1 MDFHNHILLSV
12 SDFVARKN
20 AFGKQLAFK
29 RDVIFLLILNLRIGH
44 VFNEVSDLA
53 EFLGQDMG
61 SDCISS

>member
-1 MDFHNHILLSV
+1 MPLANNWLLSV
-12 SDFVARKN
+12 TLF
-20 AFGKQLAFK
+20 
-29 RDVIFLLILNLRIGH
+29 FLLIFNLRIGH